1 MSKDR
6 SSLTAL
12 GIAIVRAIES
22 AKPEKVRICYDPYA
36 RQFVPGFI
44 YHFVRFFDRL
54 GYTDLRGPGVMG
66 FLTVRE
72 RHIDEF
78 LKSCLSESL
87 QQLVILG
94 AGYDARAYRFE
105 ALKKGIR
112 VFEVDQPASQREKI
126 KKVQKIFGSLPAHV
140 TFVAVDFN
148 TQQLGQ
154 RLAESGYSEQAIT
167 LFIWQGVTMYLN
179 AAAVDDTL
187 AFIAHH
193 SGAGS
198 AVIFDY
204 LYTALLDGTVKHGEV
219 TKMRS
224 DRILRAE
231 MLNFGI
237 PQGTVTQFLEQ
248 RGFCNVQDAD
258 AGYLH
263 TTYFTGVNAKR
274 NVTDGYAIASA
285 QVKSQPGSLAY
296 HGFHKNAW

>member
-1 MSKDR
+1 MRKNR

-22 AKPEKVRICYDPYA
+22 AKPEAERICYDPFA
-36 RQFVPGFI
+36 RQFVPGFG
-44 YHFVRFFDRL
+44 YHLVRLFDRL
-54 GYTDLRGPGVMG
+54 GFNEMRGPGVMG

-72 RHIDEF
+72 RYIDEF
-78 LKSCLSESL
+78 FKSCLAEGM

-94 AGYDARAYRFE
+94 AGYDARAYRFDE
-105 ALKKGIR
+105 LKKGIK
-112 VFEVDQPASQREKI
+112 VFEVDHPASQRDKI
-126 KKVQKIFGSLPAHV
+126 EKVQKIFGGIPSHV
-140 TFVAVDFN
+140 TFVAIDFN

-154 RLAESGYSEQAIT
+154 RLAESGYAEQNKT
-167 LFIWQGVTMYLN
+167 LFIWQGVTQYLN
-179 AAAVDDTL
+179 SAAVDDTL

-193 SGAGS
+193 SGVGS

-204 LYTALLDGTVKHGEV
+204 MYTALLDGTVKHGEV

-258 AGYLH
+258 AEYLH
-263 TTYFTGVNAKR
+263 KTYFTGVNAKR
-274 NVTDGYAIASA
+274 KVTDGYAIASA
-285 QVKSQPGSLAY
+285 GVRFSPQPAFETG
-296 HGFHKNAW
+296 